1 MDMTYPI
8 GLLKM
13 TTEGIV
19 EGGNYGGKPR
29 LENMQ

>member
-1 MDMTYPI
+1 MDRTYPI

-13 TTEGIV
+13 TIEGII
-19 EGGNYGGKPR
+19 EGGNYRGKPR